1 MNMSKNIYV
10 TMPTLAPLEEVDA
23 YLRQVWESGVM
34 THNGPLLRKF
44 EHDVAEWHGMQHHT
58 VVVNGTIALQ
68 LAIRALRLKGEII
81 TSPFS
86 FIATT
91 SDILY
96 EGCTPVYADIDA
108 ETLDIDSE
116 KIEAA
121 ITDKT
126 VAIMP
131 VHVFGNTCDIEAIE
145 AIAKKYNI
153 KVIYDACHSV
163 GVQYKGKSVF
173 AYGDVSCTSY
183 HATKMLNSGE
193 GGGCFTSDAELDA
206 KMKRIRFFGFS
217 EDKTNIVE
225 EGSNLKMTEV
235 HASVGLANLKYL
247 QAALDDRREKYMLYK
262 QLLSV
267 NPTLR
272 FQRING
278 DSCNYSY
285 FPLILDSEETL
296 LKMDAALQAEHVFA
310 RRYFYPS
317 LNTFSDI
324 VPYVPMPIS
333 EDIASRILC
342 LPLYFTLPKEDV
354 ERIANIILKTL
365 K

>member
-1 MNMSKNIYV
+1 MAKNIYV
-10 TMPTLAPLEEVDA
+10 TQPTLAPLTEVND
-23 YLRQVWESGVM
+23 YLAKVWESGVM
-34 THNGPLLRKF
+34 THNGPLLQEFERKT
-44 EHDVAEWHGMQHHT
+44 AEWHGMNHHT

-81 TSPFS
+81 TTPFS

-91 SDILY
+91 SAIMY
-96 EGCTPVYADIDA
+96 EECTPVYVDIDP
-108 ETLDIDSE
+108 ETLDIDPT

-131 VHVFGNTCDIEAIE
+131 VHVFGNTCEIEAID
-145 AIAKKYNI
+145 AIAKKHNL

-173 AYGDVSCTSY
+173 SYGDVSCTSY

-193 GGGCFTSDAELDA
+193 GGGCFTNDAELDA

-217 EDKTNIVE
+217 ENKTNIVE

-247 QAALDDRREKYMLYK
+247 QAALKDRKEKYMLYK
-262 QLLSV
+262 HILEA
-267 NPTLR
+267 NPSLT
-272 FQRING
+272 FQKINN

-285 FPLILDSEETL
+285 FPVIFDAETTL
-296 LKMDAALQAEHVFA
+296 LKVEKALQEEHVYA

-317 LNTFSDI
+317 LNTFTDI
-324 VPYVPMPIS
+324 VPYVPMPVS

-342 LPLYFTLPKEDV
+342 LPLYYTLGKDDV
-354 ERIANIILKTL
+354 ERIANIILRAL
-365 K
+365 

>member
-1 MNMSKNIYV
+1 MSKNIYV
-10 TMPTLAPLEEVDA
+10 TMPTLAPLEDVDV
-23 YLRQVWESGVM
+23 YLKQVWESGVM

-68 LAIRALRLKGEII
+68 LAIRALGLKGEII

-91 SDILY
+91 SAIMY
-96 EGCTPVYADIDA
+96 EGCTPVYADINP
-108 ETLDIDSE
+108 ETLNIDPAA
-116 KIEAA
+116 IEAA

-131 VHVFGNTCDIEAIE
+131 VHVFGNTCEVEAIE
-145 AIAKKYNI
+145 AIAKKHNL

-163 GVQYKGKSVF
+163 GVRYKGKSVF
-173 AYGDVSCTSY
+173 AHGDISCTSY

-193 GGGCFTSDAELDA
+193 GGGCYTNDAELDA

-217 EDKTNIVE
+217 EDKSNVVE

-235 HASVGLANLKYL
+235 HASVGLANLQYL
-247 QAALDDRREKYMLYK
+247 QAALDDRKEKYMLYK
-262 QLLSV
+262 QILSA
-267 NPTLR
+267 NSKCH
-272 FQRING
+272 FQRIND

-296 LKMDAALQAEHVFA
+296 LKVDAALQAEHVFA

-317 LNTFSDI
+317 LNTFTDI
-324 VPYVPMPIS
+324 VPYVKMSHS

-342 LPLYFTLPKEDV
+342 LPLYYTLLKEDV

-365 K
+365 

>member
-1 MNMSKNIYV
+1 MSKNIYV

-23 YLRQVWESGVM
+23 YLKQVWESGVM

-68 LAIRALRLKGEII
+68 LAIRALGLKGEII

-91 SDILY
+91 SAIMY
-96 EGCTPVYADIDA
+96 EGCTPVYADINP
-108 ETLDIDSE
+108 ETLNINPAA
-116 KIEAA
+116 IEAA

-131 VHVFGNTCDIEAIE
+131 VHVFGNTCEVEAIE
-145 AIAKKYNI
+145 AIAKKHNL

-163 GVQYKGKSVF
+163 GVRYKGKSVF

-193 GGGCFTSDAELDA
+193 GGGCYTNDAELDA

-217 EDKTNIVE
+217 EDKTNVVE

-235 HASVGLANLKYL
+235 HASVGLANLQYL
-247 QAALDDRREKYMLYK
+247 QAALDDRKEKYMLYK
-262 QLLSV
+262 QLLSA
-267 NPTLR
+267 NPKCH
-272 FQRING
+272 FQRINA

-296 LKMDAALQAEHVFA
+296 LKVDAALQEEHIFA

-317 LNTFSDI
+317 LNTFTDI
-324 VPYVPMPIS
+324 VPYVKMPNS

-342 LPLYFTLPKEDV
+342 LPLYYTLPKEDV
-354 ERIANIILKTL
+354 ERIANIILKVL
-365 K
+365 Q

>member
-1 MNMSKNIYV
+1 MAKNIYV
-10 TMPTLAPLEEVDA
+10 TQPTLAPLSEVNE
-23 YLRQVWESGVM
+23 YLAKVWESGVM
-34 THNGPLLRKF
+34 THNGPLLQEFERKT
-44 EHDVAEWHGMQHHT
+44 AEWHGMELHT

-68 LAIRALRLKGEII
+68 LAIRALGLKGEII
-81 TSPFS
+81 TTPFS

-91 SDILY
+91 SAIMY
-96 EGCTPVYADIDA
+96 EGCTPVYVDIDP
-108 ETLDIDSE
+108 ETLDIDPT

-121 ITDKT
+121 ITENT

-145 AIAKKYNI
+145 AIAKKHNL

-193 GGGCFTSDAELDA
+193 GGGCYTNDAELDA

-247 QAALDDRREKYMLYK
+247 QAALDDRKEKYMLYK
-262 QLLSV
+262 HILEANSS
-267 NPTLR
+267 LR
-272 FQRING
+272 FQKINNE
-278 DSCNYSY
+278 SCNYSY
-285 FPLILDSEETL
+285 FPVIFDSEATL
-296 LKMDAALQAEHVFA
+296 LKVEKALQDEHIYA

-317 LNTFSDI
+317 LNTFTDI
-324 VPYVPMPIS
+324 VSYVKMPNS

-342 LPLYFTLPKEDV
+342 LSLYYTLGKEDV
-354 ERIANIILKTL
+354 EKIANIVLKAL
-365 K
+365 

>member
-1 MNMSKNIYV
+1 
-10 TMPTLAPLEEVDA
+10 MPTLAPLEDVDV
-23 YLRQVWESGVM
+23 YLKQVWESGVM

-44 EHDVAEWHGMQHHT
+44 EHDVAEWHGLRYHT
-58 VVVNGTIALQ
+58 VVVNGTMALQ
-68 LAIRALRLKGEII
+68 LAIRALGLKGEII

-91 SDILY
+91 SAIMY
-96 EGCTPVYADIDA
+96 EGCSPVYADINP
-108 ETLDIDSE
+108 ETLNIDPA

-121 ITDKT
+121 VTDKT

-145 AIAKKYNI
+145 AIAKKNHL

-163 GVQYKGKSVF
+163 GVRYKGKSVF
-173 AYGDVSCTSY
+173 AYGDISCTSY

-193 GGGCFTSDAELDA
+193 GGGCYTNDEVLDA
-206 KMKRIRFFGFS
+206 KMKRVRFFGFS
-217 EDKTNIVE
+217 EDKTNVVE

-235 HASVGLANLKYL
+235 HASVGLANLQYL
-247 QAALDDRREKYMLYK
+247 QVALDDREEKYMLYK
-262 QLLSV
+262 QLLGTC
-267 NPTLR
+267 PKLH

-285 FPLILDSEETL
+285 FPVILDSEDTL
-296 LKMDAALQAEHVFA
+296 LKVYTALQAEHVFA

-317 LNTFSDI
+317 LNTFKDI
-324 VPYVPMPIS
+324 VPYKKMPVS

-342 LPLYFTLPKEDV
+342 LPLYYTLPKEDV
-354 ERIANIILKTL
+354 VRISKTL
-365 K
+365 LSVV

>member
-1 MNMSKNIYV
+1 
-10 TMPTLAPLEEVDA
+10 MPTLAPLEEVNE
-23 YLRQVWESGVM
+23 YLAKVWASGVM
-34 THNGPLLRKF
+34 THNGPLLQEFERK
-44 EHDVAEWHGMQHHT
+44 VAEWHEMQNHT

-68 LAIRALRLKGEII
+68 LAIRALGLKGDII
-81 TSPFS
+81 TTPFS

-91 SDILY
+91 SAIMY
-96 EGCTPVYADIDA
+96 EGCRPVYVDIDP
-108 ETLDIDSE
+108 ETLNIDTD

-121 ITDKT
+121 ITPDT

-131 VHVFGNTCDIEAIE
+131 VHVFGNTCNIEAID
-145 AIAKKYNI
+145 AIAKKHNL

-163 GVQYKGKSVF
+163 GVKYKGKSVF
-173 AYGDVSCTSY
+173 SYGDVSCTSY

-193 GGGCFTSDAELDA
+193 GGGCFTNDASLDA

-247 QAALDDRREKYMLYK
+247 QAALDDRKEKYMLYK
-262 QLLSV
+262 SILQTNSSLS
-267 NPTLR
+267 
-272 FQRING
+272 FQKINQ

-285 FPLILDSEETL
+285 FPVIFDSESTL
-296 LKMDAALQAEHVFA
+296 LRVEKALQAEHIFA

-317 LNTFSDI
+317 LNTFTNI
-324 VPYVPMPIS
+324 FPYVNMPIS

-342 LPLYFTLPKEDV
+342 LPLYY
-354 ERIANIILKTL
+354 TL
-365 K
+365 KEIDIEGISQLVLKNV

>member
-1 MNMSKNIYV
+1 MNKNIYV

-23 YLRQVWESGVM
+23 YLKQVWESGVM

-44 EHDVAEWHGMQHHT
+44 EHDVAEWHGLQHHT
-58 VVVNGTIALQ
+58 VVVNGTMALQ
-68 LAIRALRLKGEII
+68 LAIRALGLKGEII

-91 SDILY
+91 SAIMY
-96 EGCTPVYADIDA
+96 EGCKPVYADIDS
-108 ETLDIDSE
+108 ETLNIDPS

-145 AIAKKYNI
+145 AIAKKHNL

-163 GVQYKGKSVF
+163 GVRYKGKSVF

-193 GGGCFTSDAELDA
+193 GGGCFTNDAELDA

-217 EDKTNIVE
+217 EDKTNVVE

-247 QAALDDRREKYMLYK
+247 QAALDDRKEKYMLYK
-262 QLLSV
+262 RLLSA

-285 FPLILDSEETL
+285 FPVIFDSEETL
-296 LKMDAALQAEHVFA
+296 LKVDAALQAQHIFA

-317 LNTFSDI
+317 LNTFRDV

-333 EDIASRILC
+333 EDIARRILC
-342 LPLYFTLPKEDV
+342 LPLFKD
-354 ERIANIILKTL
+354 LKTKKL
-365 K
+365 EEIAKLTLNTLC

>member
-1 MNMSKNIYV
+1 MKNIYV
-10 TMPTLAPLEEVDA
+10 TMPTLAPLDEVNE
-23 YLRQVWESGVM
+23 YLQKVWESGVM
-34 THNGPLLRKF
+34 THNGPLLQQF
-44 EHDVAEWHGMQHHT
+44 EREVAEWHGVPNHT

-68 LAIRALRLKGEII
+68 LAIRALGLKGEII

-91 SDILY
+91 SAIMY
-96 EGCTPVYADIDA
+96 EGCTPVYADINPN
-108 ETLDIDSE
+108 TLNIDPAQ
-116 KIEAA
+116 IEAA

-131 VHVFGNTCDIEAIE
+131 VHVFGNTCEIEAIE
-145 AIAKKYNI
+145 AIAKKHNL

-163 GVQYKGKSVF
+163 GVQYKGKSIF
-173 AYGDVSCTSY
+173 SYGDVSCTSY

-193 GGGCFTSDAELDA
+193 GGGCFTNDKELDA

-247 QAALDDRREKYMLYK
+247 QAALDDRKEKYMLYK
-262 QLLSV
+262 NLLAV
-267 NPTLR
+267 NPSLT
-272 FQRING
+272 FQQINE

-285 FPLILDSEETL
+285 FPVIFDSEETL
-296 LKMDAALQAEHVFA
+296 LRVEKALQAEKVFA

-317 LNTFSDI
+317 LNTFTDI
-324 VPYVPMPIS
+324 VPYVAMPQS

-342 LPLYFTLPKEDV
+342 LPLYYTLAKEDV
-354 ERIANIILKTL
+354 ERISKVILDL
-365 K
+365 F

>member
-1 MNMSKNIYV
+1 MNNNIYV
-10 TMPTLAPLEEVDA
+10 TMPTLAPLNEVNA
-23 YLRQVWESGVM
+23 YLEKVWQSGVM
-34 THNGPLLRKF
+34 THNGPILQEFERK
-44 EHDVAEWHGMQHHT
+44 VAEWHGMPHHT

-68 LAIRALRLKGEII
+68 LAIRALGLKGEII

-91 SDILY
+91 SAIMY
-96 EGCTPVYADIDA
+96 EGCKPVYADIDP
-108 ETLDIDSE
+108 ETLNIDPA

-121 ITDKT
+121 ITPNT

-145 AIAKKYNI
+145 AIAKCHNL

-163 GVQYKGKSVF
+163 GVKYKGKSVF

-193 GGGCFTSDAELDA
+193 GGGCFTQGAELDA

-217 EDKTNIVE
+217 EDKSNIVE

-247 QAALDDRREKYMLYK
+247 QAALDDRKIKYMLYK
-262 QLLSV
+262 QLLSA
-267 NPTLR
+267 NPTLK

-285 FPLILDSEETL
+285 FPIIFYSEETL
-296 LKMDAALQAEHVFA
+296 LKVDKALQAEHVFA
-310 RRYFYPS
+310 RRYFFPS
-317 LNTFSDI
+317 LNTFKDI

-333 EDIASRILC
+333 EGIANRILC
-342 LPLYFTLPKEDV
+342 LPLYFTLNIIDI
-354 ERIANIILKTL
+354 ERIANIILNTL
-365 K
+365 